1 MILITFSLHSQ
12 ISYPFLDGFDRER
25 QKSKLQN
32 YKIDHNR
39 RPNRH
44 HHHYHH
50 DYYYHHFLSLS
61 TFKSTK
67 ANDILLLPF
76 FFVRLFAYFFF
87 IKARGS
93 EANPT
98 CKMSTTCS
106 GSVNNWSAMWQKSS
120 SNTLSSWLDPSS
132 LFFPWKKKKN
142 KTNTYDNLA
151 VHLFRHFRR
160 KTFTFTQ
167 FVAEGKLW
175 ISNGLFIEINTFFC
189 IFSITFTALLN
200 AFSVCNVRTWE
211 KRDNFY
217 HAENQTLS
225 TAGSTIY
232 QREIGI
238 SFYVGI
244 KRRLS

>member
-1 MILITFSLHSQ
+1 MALTAK
-12 ISYPFLDGFDRER
+12 GRN
-25 QKSKLQN
+25 QN
-32 YKIDHNR
+32 YKITKVIIIVVLIVIIIIIIMITIIIISY
-39 RPNRH
+39 
-44 HHHYHH
+44 HYLFLNQLKQMTFCCCRS
-50 DYYYHHFLSLS
+50 FLSVC
-61 TFKSTK
+61 
-67 ANDILLLPF
+67 LLI
-76 FFVRLFAYFFF
+76 FFF

-132 LFFPWKKKKN
+132 LFFPWKKKT
-142 KTNTYDNLA
+142 TNTYDNLA

-211 KRDNFY
+211 KR
-217 HAENQTLS
+217 
-225 TAGSTIY
+225 
-232 QREIGI
+232 
-238 SFYVGI
+238 
-244 KRRLS
+244 

>member
-1 MILITFSLHSQ
+1 MRFGAGFLNTLIENSCMYVGFVSVRYEKTHQDSDTPFILQLIIHKHCTKKTVWCRSCLKKTSDINNVFTTQ
-12 ISYPFLDGFDRER
+12 PNF
-25 QKSKLQN
+25 SKLQN

-61 TFKSTK
+61 IFKSTK
-67 ANDILLLPF
+67 ANDILLLP
-76 FFVRLFAYFFF
+76 LFLSVCLPIFFF

-132 LFFPWKKKKN
+132 LFFPWKNKKN
-142 KTNTYDNLA
+142 KYIWQLGC
-151 VHLFRHFRR
+151 
-160 KTFTFTQ
+160 TFILPF
-167 FVAEGKLW
+167 
-175 ISNGLFIEINTFFC
+175 
-189 IFSITFTALLN
+189 
-200 AFSVCNVRTWE
+200 
-211 KRDNFY
+211 
-217 HAENQTLS
+217 
-225 TAGSTIY
+225 
-232 QREIGI
+232 
-238 SFYVGI
+238 
-244 KRRLS
+244 

>member
-132 LFFPWKKKKN
+132 LFFPWKKKN

-160 KTFTFTQ
+160 KTFTFTQFVACENIRFSRETSPAAKSEEKRMFSQATQ

-211 KRDNFY
+211 KR
-217 HAENQTLS
+217 
-225 TAGSTIY
+225 
-232 QREIGI
+232 
-238 SFYVGI
+238 
-244 KRRLS
+244 